1 MSDPARTGACA
12 LLWSFGDGSGLGG
25 NTGEDLVLLLLELT
39 ESMGW
44 KDAELVE

>member
-1 MSDPARTGACA
+1 MSDPARTGACG
-12 LLWSFGDGSGLGG
+12 LLWSFGDDSGLEG

-39 ESMGW
+39 ESMGR